1 MRAQAERD
9 SKDEGERRQNPLQP
23 RYDTRVLTAILSV
36 LAAPSVALV
45 LSVSFAAQAPAR
57 KVDIVSVTG
66 CLREQTGVEG
76 ANWMLVAAT
85 DPVPSIANQ
94 ASGADIPATPPAGK
108 NTFRLIGIGEFN
120 LPQMKDRTVVIR
132 GLFIKDKVSRI
143 NVTSAVEAVA
153 SCAPG
158 APK

>member
-1 MRAQAERD
+1 MNAVFA
-9 SKDEGERRQNPLQP
+9 LLLLAIVQP
-23 RYDTRVLTAILSV
+23 
-36 LAAPSVALV
+36 P
-45 LSVSFAAQAPAR
+45 PK

-66 CLREQTGVEG
+66 CLREQG

-85 DPVPSIANQ
+85 EPVPSVANQ
-94 ASGADIPATPPAGK
+94 AHGKEIPTEPPAGK
-108 NTFRLIGIGEFN
+108 NTFRLIGTFEFN
-120 LPQMKDRTVVIR
+120 LPPMKDHTVVIR

>member
-1 MRAQAERD
+1 MIRAVF
-9 SKDEGERRQNPLQP
+9 
-23 RYDTRVLTAILSV
+23 TTIL
-36 LAAPSVALV
+36 LAALMI
-45 LSVSFAAQAPAR
+45 QAPSK

-66 CLREQTGVEG
+66 CLREQSGQ
-76 ANWMLVAAT
+76 WMLVAAT
-85 DPVPSIANQ
+85 DPAPSIANQ
-94 ASGADIPATPPAGK
+94 AQGKEIPATPPAGK
-108 NTFRLIGIGEFN
+108 NTFRLIGISEFN
-120 LPQMKDRTVVIR
+120 LPTMKDHTVVIR

>member
-1 MRAQAERD
+1 M
-9 SKDEGERRQNPLQP
+9 L
-23 RYDTRVLTAILSV
+23 
-36 LAAPSVALV
+36 
-45 LSVSFAAQAPAR
+45 QAPAAK

-66 CLREQTGVEG
+66 CLREQGTT
-76 ANWMLVAAT
+76 WMLVAAT
-85 DPVPSIANQ
+85 DPVASVANQ
-94 ASGADIPATPPAGK
+94 AQGDEIPKTPPAGR
-108 NTFRLIGIGEFN
+108 NAFRLIGVSEFN

>member
-1 MRAQAERD
+1 MIC
-9 SKDEGERRQNPLQP
+9 
-23 RYDTRVLTAILSV
+23 RVFTSLMI
-36 LAAPSVALV
+36 AAL
-45 LSVSFAAQAPAR
+45 LQAPPTK

-66 CLREQTGVEG
+66 CLREQG

-85 DPVPSIANQ
+85 DPTPSVANQ
-94 ASGADIPATPPAGK
+94 AQGKDIPPAPPSGK
-108 NTFRLIGIGEFN
+108 NTFRLIGVSEFN
-120 LPQMKDRTVVIR
+120 LPQIKDRTVVIR
-132 GLFIKDKVSRI
+132 GLLIKDKVSRI

>member
-1 MRAQAERD
+1 MIRAVFTT
-9 SKDEGERRQNPLQP
+9 LF
-23 RYDTRVLTAILSV
+23 
-36 LAAPSVALV
+36 LAAL
-45 LSVSFAAQAPAR
+45 LMQAPAR
-57 KVDIVSVTG
+57 KIDIVSVTG
-66 CLREQTGVEG
+66 CLREQG

-94 ASGADIPATPPAGK
+94 AQGKEIPATPPAGK
-108 NTFRLIGIGEFN
+108 NAFRLIGTSEFN
-120 LPQMKDRTVVIR
+120 LPTMKDHTVVIR

-153 SCAPG
+153 ACAPG